1 MEMIKKRMFY
11 TLSATMIVVF
21 STTYAIL
28 MTLERQDYRN
38 YLQGE
43 YSKNLYELI
52 NNIENIED
60 NLGKSAVV
68 NSKEHSM
75 MIFQDIY
82 KDATAANDKLNS
94 LPIPVEV
101 TQDTTKF
108 LSQVGDYSYT
118 LVKTN
123 SDGREITDEEYKTI
137 ERLEEQSNKLKNQ
150 LSNVLAD
157 INQGDI
163 KWDEIRKKITGVMA
177 AEKQNFLSEKFEEVK
192 KQVVDYPALIY
203 DGPFSDNVLDIKP
216 KVNELKEISEEEA
229 KKVVSSILDKN
240 SVEKIETRKTEGNQK
255 IPAYS
260 FTVSMKG
267 RAKGENVVVEVS
279 KHGGKV
285 IYLLDNRGYSS
296 PTIDAEKAVDIG
308 KKYLEKL
315 GYKDMKETYKM
326 SYEDNVI
333 VNYIHIVDDT
343 SVYPEQIKVK
353 IALDDGSITGLE
365 AEKYLV
371 AFDSDRKIPTPKI
384 TESEAAKA
392 VSKRLK
398 VNSVKLAIVPTETN
412 KEVLCYEF
420 AGTNHNSDYIVYVN
434 AETGKTQKILK
445 VINTPNGKLTI

>member
-1 MEMIKKRMFY
+1 MEMTKKRMFY
-11 TLSATMIVVF
+11 TLSTTIIVVF
-21 STTYAIL
+21 ATTYAVL

-43 YSKNLYELI
+43 YSKNLYDLI
-52 NNIENIED
+52 TNIENIED

-68 NSKEHSM
+68 NSKEQSM

-94 LPIPVEV
+94 LPIPLEV
-101 TQDTTKF
+101 SQDTTKF

-118 LVKTN
+118 LVKAN
-123 SDGREITDEEYKTI
+123 SDGKELSDEEYNTI
-137 ERLEEQSNKLKNQ
+137 ERLEEQSSKLKTQ
-150 LSNVLAD
+150 LNNILAD

-163 KWDEIRKKITGVMA
+163 KWGEIRKKITSVMA
-177 AEKQNFLSEKFEEVK
+177 AGNEDLVSEKFEEVK

-216 KVNELKEISEEEA
+216 KVNALEEVSEDKAKEAIRSFIG
-229 KKVVSSILDKN
+229 KDKVSN
-240 SVEKIETRKTEGNQK
+240 IESRKVEGNQK

-260 FTVSMKG
+260 FTVTMKNK
-267 RAKGENVVVEVS
+267 AKEENVVVEIS
-279 KHGGKV
+279 KNGGKV
-285 IYLLDNRGYSS
+285 IYLLDNRRYSA
-296 PTIDAEKAVDIG
+296 PTIDAENAVDIG

-326 SYEDNVI
+326 TYEDNVI
-333 VNYIHIVDDT
+333 VNYVHVINDI
-343 SVYPEQIKVK
+343 SIYPEQVKLK

-365 AEKYLV
+365 AEKYLI
-371 AFDSDRKIPTPKI
+371 AFDPDRKIPTPKI
-384 TESEAAKA
+384 TQEEAAKA

-420 AGTNHNSDYIVYVN
+420 AGTNHNSDYIVYIN

>member
-1 MEMIKKRMFY
+1 MLWQR
-11 TLSATMIVVF
+11 
-21 STTYAIL
+21 
-28 MTLERQDYRN
+28 
-38 YLQGE
+38 
-43 YSKNLYELI
+43 
-52 NNIENIED
+52 
-60 NLGKSAVV
+60 
-68 NSKEHSM
+68 
-75 MIFQDIY
+75 
-82 KDATAANDKLNS
+82 
-94 LPIPVEV
+94 
-101 TQDTTKF
+101 
-108 LSQVGDYSYT
+108 
-118 LVKTN
+118 
-123 SDGREITDEEYKTI
+123 
-137 ERLEEQSNKLKNQ
+137 
-150 LSNVLAD
+150 
-157 INQGDI
+157 
-163 KWDEIRKKITGVMA
+163 
-177 AEKQNFLSEKFEEVK
+177 EKQNFLSEKFEEVK